1 MRKINSFTF
10 ITLNGFYK
18 GPNEDIS
25 WHKEDR
31 GKDEEKYAMDSMKS
45 DNILLFGRK
54 TYEMMIKWW
63 ASEEAK
69 KQMPEMAEQMNAAD
83 KVVFSRTMK
92 HAEWENTKV
101 ISGDLIAEVNKLK
114 QEALKD
120 MTILGS
126 GTIITQLAKH
136 NLIDEYKILVDPL
149 AIGDGTPLFNDIKD
163 QLDLKLIS
171 GRTFKSGTLLLKYRS
186 K

>member
-25 WHKEDR
+25 WHKQIQGAEED
-31 GKDEEKYAMDSMKS
+31 KFANDSVKS
-45 DNILLFGRK
+45 DNILLFGRV
-54 TYEMMIKWW
+54 TYEMMVKWW
-63 ASEEAK
+63 PTAEAK
-69 KQMPEMAEQMNAAD
+69 KQMPEMAEGMNKAD
-83 KVVFSRTMK
+83 KIVFSKTLR

-114 QEALKD
+114 QEAQKN

-126 GTIITQLAKH
+126 GKILTQLA
-136 NLIDEYKILVDPL
+136 EFGLVDEFKIMIDPV
-149 AIGDGTPLFNDIKD
+149 AIGSGTTLFSDIKKP
-163 QLDLKLIS
+163 LGVKLIS
-171 GRTFKSGTLLLKYRS
+171 GKAFKSGTVLVRYQPK
-186 K
+186 